1 MHLNRK
7 LLTGCYTHKKIIA
20 GRQHLRTVEFCS
32 CEEEAVTLLQ
42 FDLWPSS
49 PKHPR
54 LAFHIELLRWLNG
67 LLLECHV
74 SVKGF
79 CEALKARQP
88 KLYKMLV
95 TKEVRLYKILK
106 TCYIL

>member
-1 MHLNRK
+1 M
-7 LLTGCYTHKKIIA
+7 
-20 GRQHLRTVEFCS
+20 RTIRFCA

-49 PKHPR
+49 PKHPC

-67 LLLECHV
+67 LLLECQI
-74 SVKGF
+74 SARGF

-88 KLYKMLV
+88 KLYKCLV
-95 TKEVRLYKILK
+95 TKEVSYIFKNRNK
-106 TCYIL
+106 TSNL

>member
-1 MHLNRK
+1 MRK
-7 LLTGCYTHKKIIA
+7 LNLYRLEDRIYLLLRHSLLFFT
-20 GRQHLRTVEFCS
+20 GRQHMRTVQFCA

-42 FDLWPSS
+42 YDLWPSS

-67 LLLECHV
+67 LLLECQI
-74 SVKGF
+74 SAKGF

-88 KLYKMLV
+88 KLYKVLV
-95 TKEVRLYKILK
+95 TKEVS
-106 TCYIL
+106 